1 MTVYG
6 VHTLRLPTPLLDQ
19 FPDSFLVMR
28 AALLCCVCMYVRPCF
43 LNVLCSIFLTKLK
56 KSGRENKKLKI
67 DPGSVSG
74 ACLWPL
80 IDKKVFQQLVINLK

>member
-1 MTVYG
+1 MGYRFTITHNGYPPLFGFCELDVY
-6 VHTLRLPTPLLDQ
+6 LK
-19 FPDSFLVMR
+19 
-28 AALLCCVCMYVRPCF
+28 
-43 LNVLCSIFLTKLK
+43 NVLCSIFSNETQKM
-56 KSGRENKKLKI
+56 GREIKKLLKI